1 MPSPTV
7 TVEMKLAGSSG
18 AWTDVSADV
27 LADLSCTYG
36 ISGGGPGDRVASS
49 GTFRF
54 QLDNSASNSG
64 GLVGYYSLGHP
75 NCRAGFD
82 LGVVCRLSLAY
93 SGTTY
98 YKFLGAIDAVTP
110 ETGQYRGRRVS
121 VVATDA
127 VDAFARFKL
136 WGLAARQNDSSSD
149 LVKLLLDDVTNSYW
163 SLGTSTLG
171 VSTRLARSSG
181 AGSLNAAA
189 LVRDR
194 SIANGQDTYALAL
207 DNTDDRSSTTLSEL
221 GRICASELGYAYMRG
236 DTVGGGTFVFESRA
250 SRAALATPSGTF
262 TNTMVALSSARSRQD
277 VINHVQISVTSRDV
291 GTSTEVLYAM
301 ESRPSIQSGET
312 VTFLGP
318 YRDPNESRNKIGGL
332 NMIDAVPVTD
342 YTMNA
347 ASDGSGADLTGDH
360 TVVTYAGA
368 NGVRWDITN
377 TSGGT
382 SYITKLQ
389 LRGTA
394 IRFTPVVA
402 EAEDLTSQNTYGDNT
417 FSLAMPYQDNAGRAA
432 GAADYLLQMYKS
444 PAVQSDTVSIVGN
457 TSAAM
462 LAQALGREPGD
473 RIDLTESVSGVTGQ
487 AFVIHQV
494 TLDVKGGGRLVT
506 ATWRLAPLDTSA
518 VWLLGSSTL
527 GVTTRL
533 AYL

>member
-1 MPSPTV
+1 MPNPTV
-7 TVEMKLAGSSG
+7 TVDMKLAGSAG

-49 GTFRF
+49 GTFRL
-54 QLDNSASNSG
+54 QLDNSASNSAG
-64 GLVGYYSLGHP
+64 KVGYYSLGHA
-75 NCRAGFD
+75 NCRSGFD
-82 LGVVCRLSLAY
+82 LGVICRLSLTY
-93 SGTTY
+93 GGTTY

-110 ETGQYRGRRVS
+110 DAGQFRSRRVT

-127 VDAFARFKL
+127 IDAFARFKL
-136 WGLAARQNDSSSD
+136 WGLSARQNYTSSD
-149 LVKLLLDDVTNSYW
+149 LVKLLIDDVTNTYW
-163 SLGTSTLG
+163 TLGTSTLD
-171 VSTRLARSSG
+171 VSTRLARTAG

-207 DNTDDRSSTTLSEL
+207 DNTDDRTSTTLSEL
-221 GRICASELGYAYMRG
+221 ARICASELGYAFIKG
-236 DTVGGGTFVFESRA
+236 DTVGGGTFVFQSRA
-250 SRAALATPSGTF
+250 SRAALSTPSGTF
-262 TNTMVALSSARSRQD
+262 SNTMVDLSTGRSRQD
-277 VINHVQISVTSRDV
+277 VINHVQVSVTSRDI

-301 ESRPSIQSGET
+301 ESTPSINSGET

-332 NMIDAVPVTD
+332 NMIDSVATTD
-342 YTMNA
+342 YTMNS
-347 ASDGSGADLTGDH
+347 ASDGSGTDLTASH

-368 NGVRWDITN
+368 NGVRWDVTN
-377 TSGGT
+377 NSGGT

-402 EAEDLTSQNTYGDNT
+402 EAEDTTSQNTYGDNT
-417 FSLAMPYQDNAGRAA
+417 FSLSMPYQNNAGRAA
-432 GAADYLLQMYKS
+432 GAADYLLQLYKS

-457 TSAAM
+457 TSAAL

-473 RIDLTESVSGVTGQ
+473 RVDLTETVSGITSQ
-487 AFVIHQV
+487 AYVIHQV

-506 ATWRLAPLDTSA
+506 STWRLAPLDTSS